1 MLTPPLRSFTV
12 LSRLAGLSLRRPGV
26 VLALYA
32 LLTGAAAAGLFRLEL
47 RTDGSTLYPSGDP
60 VVAQTVADNRRFRET
75 DQVILLVSSRPGGP
89 PVASPAGF
97 LFLQKLGA
105 QIQRL
110 PEVDV
115 LGVHSIANLV
125 DPPEDLRNLRIET
138 YFESWRSGRRS
149 FPGMLAR
156 IRELPLA
163 QGLFLAPD
171 GRQAA
176 VYVQL
181 REGADR
187 RELLDDL
194 RRLAAAHA
202 QEPFALR
209 ITGPAAAESELGDAV
224 LRDLA
229 RLVPLTIAAFAL
241 LLWLGLRSAG
251 GLLLPMVQVVS
262 TLVWTLGLM
271 GWAGVP
277 VTLVT
282 TILPV
287 VLIALSMTDE
297 VHLLE
302 RIRDRLAADPEA
314 GRRVAAE
321 AAFADLTAPLALS
334 SWINAAGF
342 LSFLTATL
350 EPLRWFGLFAGAGI
364 LVAMLFTFSLVPALI
379 AVLPESWIEP
389 RRRRQDGGSA
399 KDAGFLGP
407 FFARHARAS
416 AIAGAVLAAAAIP
429 GLFLLRVQDSWVD
442 NFAPSSPLVRAERQL
457 NRSFWG
463 SYRYDLVFDGPPG
476 FFWTP
481 AGARLLEQVHGLAA
495 DAPHVGGAFSVLPI
509 FEKAALARG
518 DRPPVSALEAMEVRR
533 IGALT
538 EILRIRLHLGQLLS
552 LDGGGARV
560 RFFVRNADFA
570 TAQTLAADLQRRV
583 PPLVAQAGSDITWH
597 ASGDVP
603 VALQVVGS
611 IVGNQLRSLAGS
623 AALIAILLLAALRS
637 LRLAVIVMIPVLA
650 TNLLLFAGLGYAGI
664 PLGIATSMFAAL
676 TLGAGIDFA
685 LHYLTA
691 WRRERQA
698 GLSHDAAIQ
707 ATLRTAGRGL
717 RWNATVLA
725 VGFAVLAISTVKP
738 NGSLGLLLGVAMV
751 LSYATTLIFLPELL
765 RWVEGKRRGV

>member
-1 MLTPPLRSFTV
+1 MATPSLRV
-12 LSRLAGLSLRRPGV
+12 LSGFSRLAGISLRRPGA

-32 LLTGAAAAGLFRLEL
+32 LITGAAVAGLFRLEL
-47 RTDGSTLYPSGDP
+47 RTDGSTLYPTGDP
-60 VVAQTVADNRRFRET
+60 VVARTIADNRRFRET
-75 DQVILLVSSRPGGP
+75 DQVIVLVSARPGGP

-97 LFLQKLGA
+97 VFLQKLGL
-105 QIQRL
+105 QLQRL

-125 DPPEDLRNLRIET
+125 DPPEDLKELRIET
-138 YFESWRSGRRS
+138 FFESWRSGRRS
-149 FPGMLAR
+149 FDAVLAR
-156 IRELPLA
+156 IRELALA
-163 QGLFLAPD
+163 EGLFLARD
-171 GRQAA
+171 GREAA
-176 VYVQL
+176 VYVWL
-181 REGADR
+181 RPGAER
-187 RELLDDL
+187 RELIDDL
-194 RRLAAAHA
+194 RRVAAVRA
-202 QEPFALR
+202 QGPFTLR

-229 RLVPLTIAAFAL
+229 RLVPLTIAAFGL

-271 GWAGVP
+271 GWSGIP

-302 RIRDRLAADPEA
+302 RIRDRLAADPAA
-314 GRRVAAE
+314 GRRAAAE
-321 AAFADLTAPLALS
+321 GAFADLTAPLALS

-342 LSFLTATL
+342 LSFLSATL
-350 EPLRWFGLFAGAGI
+350 EPLRQFGLFASFGI

-379 AVLPESWIEP
+379 ALLPERWIERP
-389 RRRRQDGGSA
+389 RRKAGSRPWQEE
-399 KDAGFLGP
+399 GFLGP

-416 AIAGAVLAAAAIP
+416 ALAGAAVVAAAVP

-442 NFAPSSPLVRAERQL
+442 NFAPGSPLVRAERTF

-463 SYRYDLVFDGPPG
+463 SYRYDLVFAGPPG

-481 AGARLLEQVHGLAA
+481 AGARLLEEVHGLARE
-495 DAPHVGGAFSVLPI
+495 APHVGGVFSVLPV
-509 FEKAALARG
+509 FEKAAAARG
-518 DRPPVSALEAMEVRR
+518 DRLPVSALDAAEVNSV
-533 IGALT
+533 GALT
-538 EILRIRLHLGQLLS
+538 EILRIRLQLGQLLS
-552 LDGGGARV
+552 LDGGAARV
-560 RFFVRNADFA
+560 RFFVRNADYA
-570 TAQTLAADLQRRV
+570 RAQALAADLRRRV
-583 PPLVAQAGSDITWH
+583 PPLVARAGTGVTFHD
-597 ASGDVP
+597 SGDVP

-611 IVGNQLRSLAGS
+611 IVDNQLRSLGGS
-623 AALIAILLLAALRS
+623 AALIALLLLAALRS
-637 LRLAVIVMIPVLA
+637 WRLALIVMIPVLA

-691 WRRERQA
+691 WRRERRA
-698 GLSHDAAIQ
+698 GLSHEEAVQ

-717 RWNATVLA
+717 RWNAMVLA
-725 VGFAVLAISTVKP
+725 VGFAVLAVSAVKP
-738 NGSLGLLLGVAMV
+738 NASLGLLLGVAMV

-765 RWVEGKRRGV
+765 RREEGHGA